1 MEKIIIIGASGHAK
15 VITDIIEKNGQFEV
29 YGFVDSNKKIGSDI
43 LGYKIIGDEK
53 CTPSL
58 KEKEGIKKGIVAI
71 GDNWQRKEMVKKIK
85 ALVMDFDFI
94 SAIHPSASISN
105 YISIGKGVAVM
116 SGAVVNSDAQIGDH
130 CIINTKAS
138 LGHDSMMEEFSSLS
152 SGVTIGGNV
161 TIGKFTAISIGAT
174 VVNNVNIGNHTV
186 IGAGALVTKDVGDF
200 QLAYGS
206 PANLIKNRNKGDS
219 YLSNN
224 SISQNTK

>member
-15 VITDIIEKNGQFEV
+15 VITDIIEKNGQYEI
-29 YGFVDSNKKIGSDI
+29 YGFVDSYKKMGSDI
-43 LGYKIIGDEK
+43 LRYKIIGDEK
-53 CTPSL
+53 CIPYL
-58 KEKEGIKKGIVAI
+58 KEKEGIIKGIVAI
-71 GDNWQRKEMVKKIK
+71 GDNWKRKEMVKKIK
-85 ALVMDFDFI
+85 DLVMDFDFI

-116 SGAVVNSDAQIGDH
+116 AGVVINSDAQIDDY
-130 CIINTKAS
+130 CIINSKAS

-161 TIGKFTAISIGAT
+161 NIGKFTAISIGAT
-174 VVNNVNIGNHTV
+174 VVNNVNIGKHTV

-200 QLAYGS
+200 QIAYGS
-206 PANLIKNRNKGDS
+206 PAKLINKRNKGDS

-224 SISQNTK
+224 SINQD